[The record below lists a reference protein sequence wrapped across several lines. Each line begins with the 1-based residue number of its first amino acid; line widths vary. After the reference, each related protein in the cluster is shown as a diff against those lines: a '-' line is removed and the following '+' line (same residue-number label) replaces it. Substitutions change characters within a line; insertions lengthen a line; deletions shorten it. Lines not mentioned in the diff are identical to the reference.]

1 MTTRTLAIS
10 ALALA
15 TGMARAETIMDQIG
29 PDNSYTPGW
38 IYASQ
43 ETVGSPLYEV
53 VAADDFTTTDTGYIL
68 SSVEAVIGF
77 FNENGSAAGPE
88 DVYAY
93 RLEIYSSQAAAGNNL
108 AGDVGHYLFGPEQ
121 LLVTPW
127 ATDYAN
133 QHLVT
138 ITGLNLELA
147 PNQTYW
153 VGLIPVMPLQGLGW
167 SGIGASTYP
176 GYLANSSSLQANPSG
191 GFGNGSSWGTPVNLA
206 YRVNAVPEPG
216 TLVALGI
223 GLAAL
228 ARRRRS

>member
-1 MTTRTLAIS
+1 MTTRILAIA
-10 ALALA
+10 ALAVA
-15 TGMARAETIMDQIG
+15 AAVVRAETIMDQIG

-43 ETVGSPLYEV
+43 ETVGSPLYDV

-68 SSVEAVIGF
+68 DRVEAIVGF
-77 FNENGSAAGPE
+77 FNENGPAAGPE

-93 RLEIYSSQAAAGNNL
+93 RLEIYSGQAAAGSNL
-108 AGDVGHYLFGPEQ
+108 AGNVGHYLFGPEQ
-121 LLVTPW
+121 ILVTPW
-127 ATDYAN
+127 ATEYAN

-153 VGLIPVMPLQGLGW
+153 IGLIPVMPLEGLGW
-167 SGIGASTYP
+167 SGIGASTFP
-176 GYLANSSSLQANPSG
+176 GYLANGASLQANPNG

-216 TLVALGI
+216 TLAILGT
-223 GLAAL
+223 GLLVL
-228 ARRRRS
+228 ARRRRG

>member
-1 MTTRTLAIS
+1 MTTRILAIS
-10 ALALA
+10 ALAVGA
-15 TGMARAETIMDQIG
+15 AVARAETIMDQIG

-53 VAADDFTTTDTGYIL
+53 VAADDFVTTDTGYIL
-68 SSVEAVIGF
+68 SRVEAVIGF
-77 FNENGSAAGPE
+77 FNETGPAAGPE

-93 RLEIYSSQAAAGNNL
+93 RLEVYSSQTAAGSNL

-138 ITGLNLELA
+138 ITGLNLELL
-147 PNQTYW
+147 PNQRYW
-153 VGLIPVMPLQGLGW
+153 IGLIPVMPLQGLGW

-176 GYLANSSSLQANPSG
+176 GHLADASSLQANPNG
-191 GFGNGSSWGTPVNLA
+191 GFGNGPSWGAPANLA
-206 YRVNAVPEPG
+206 YRINAVPEPG
-216 TLVALGI
+216 TLAVLGLGLLALV
-223 GLAAL
+223 
-228 ARRRRS
+228 RRRR